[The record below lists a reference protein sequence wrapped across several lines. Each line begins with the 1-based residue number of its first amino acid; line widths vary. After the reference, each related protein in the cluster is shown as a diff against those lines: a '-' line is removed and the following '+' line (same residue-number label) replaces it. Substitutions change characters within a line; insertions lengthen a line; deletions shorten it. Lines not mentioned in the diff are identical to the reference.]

1 MIAYYKA
8 DNISLDKSVKRL
20 SHRIILKN
28 GNTDIC
34 LDKNGAYELR
44 ASLSS
49 ALISMEIA
57 EDDVTPN

>member
-34 LDKNGAYELR
+34 LDKTGAYELR
-44 ASLSS
+44 SSLSS
-49 ALISMEIA
+49 ALLSMVIA
-57 EDDVTPN
+57 ENNVTPN